1 MISCTNLITLLTE
14 KLLTADTIY
23 LFTGLAMIGG
33 LFVTKLFYYLMNK
46 FKIGYIVIFIVF
58 WLGIIN
64 ILSSIYY
71 GIVTGGRYGIDSLTE
86 L

>member
-1 MISCTNLITLLTE
+1 MISLTNLITLLTE

-33 LFVTKLFYYLMNK
+33 LFVTKLFYFLMNK
-46 FKIGYIVIFIVF
+46 YKIGYIVIFIVF

-71 GIVTGGRYGIDSLTE
+71 GIVTGKRYGI
-86 L
+86 